1 MSQVSPYQ
9 ARKAT
14 AFISCSLRS
23 EDKPFVDYVEAIV
36 RQMGFVPFGTIG
48 RHDVSPKP
56 IWEQMK
62 DNIKSADCIVL
73 AATPRYLQQDIN
85 DKLRTGKAMSEQLHT
100 EVGMAVAA
108 DRPVLAFVME
118 GTEVG
123 NFLPQAVQYI
133 VLKKDKSDFF
143 DKWPLIQAYCHN
155 ARLMIEK
162 RWAEDDRDGA
172 IKWIVRGL
180 AVFGGLA
187 LLGLAGSSSADEDDE
202 GDEQAVDEDYDDE
215 ESEE

>member
-23 EDKPFVDYVEAIV
+23 EDKPFVDYIEAIV

-48 RHDVSPKP
+48 RHDASPKP

-73 AATPRYLQQDIN
+73 AATPRYLQQDIS
-85 DKLRTGKAMSEQLHT
+85 DKLRTGRAMSEQLHT

-108 DRPVLAFVME
+108 DRPVLAFVLE
-118 GTEVG
+118 GTDVG
-123 NFLPQAVQYI
+123 NFLPQAVQHI
-133 VLKKDKSDFF
+133 VLKQDQSDFF
-143 DKWPLIQAYCHN
+143 AKWPVIQAYCYN

-162 RWAEDDRDGA
+162 RWAEDDRNGA
-172 IKWIVRGL
+172 IKWIMRGL
-180 AVFGGLA
+180 AVVGGLA
-187 LLGLAGSSSADEDDE
+187 LLGLAGNSSDGEDDE
-202 GDEQAVDEDYDDE
+202 GADEDYSDE
-215 ESEE
+215 EYED